1 MVDVVILEGIRTP
14 FRISGGALG
23 DISAVDLGKIVLR
36 ELLERVELPPNEID
50 EVIWGYSRLPSESG
64 DLARIIARKARVGF
78 KVPTYTVQRKGA
90 AGLQAVMSA
99 FHEIV
104 SENAVTAIAG
114 AVAWQPAA
122 GVLAEPAFAG
132 DVRASHQSTRLVT
145 RFRPLRRAFRHPFD
159 ASAGSYRTGSMDPQ
173 ILAAVEHLAQSSRI
187 SRQAQDEYAALSHH
201 RAMRAISAG
210 YFKSEIVPLFHPEK
224 AYLPVDS
231 DEALESPATPELL
244 ESLPPLLDQPGS
256 TVTSGN
262 IAPVSDGAAAVLLM
276 NAVRARELGIPPL
289 GRIRLCAFTGVQPA
303 DSAISAAHAAARV
316 LRQGNMTL
324 RDVDLIEMNEPS
336 AAEVLANER
345 CFLERKLSQQRF
357 GDARLFERYDRD
369 KLNPN
374 GGGIAIGLPP
384 GVAGTRMI
392 INALKEMKRRN
403 LEIAL
408 VAMSSGNGQGGAM
421 ILERV

>member
-1 MVDVVILEGIRTP
+1 MVDVMILEGIRTP

-23 DISAVDLGKIVLR
+23 DISAVDLGKTVLR
-36 ELLERVELPPNEID
+36 ELLEWVELPPNEID
-50 EVIWGYSRLPSESG
+50 EVIWGYSRLPAESG
-64 DLARIIARKARVGF
+64 DLARLIARKARIGF

-90 AGLQAVMSA
+90 AGLQAVISA

-104 SENAVTAIAG
+104 SKNAVTAVAG
-114 AVAWQPAA
+114 AVALHAA
-122 GVLAEPAFAG
+122 ASVLAEPVIAG
-132 DVRASHQSTRLVT
+132 DFHALGSPTGLAAS
-145 RFRPLRRAFRHPFD
+145 FRPLRRALRRSLD
-159 ASAGSYRTGSMDPQ
+159 APGGYRSNYVDPD
-173 ILAAVEHLAQSSRI
+173 ILAAVEYLAQTSQI
-187 SRQAQDEYAALSHH
+187 SRRAQDEYAALSHL
-201 RAMRAISAG
+201 RAMRASNAG
-210 YFKSEIVPLFHPEK
+210 YFKTEIVPLFHPDR
-224 AYLPVDS
+224 AYLPVEN
-231 DEALESPATPELL
+231 DEAVESPATLQLL
-244 ESLPPLLDQPGS
+244 ENLPPLLDQPGS

-262 IAPVSDGAAAVLLM
+262 MAPLSDGAAALLLM
-276 NAVRARELGIPPL
+276 NAERARELGIQPL
-289 GRIRLCAFTGVQPA
+289 GRIRICAFTGVKPS
-303 DSAISAAHAAARV
+303 DNAIAAAHAAARV

-345 CFLERKLSQQRF
+345 CFLDRKLSEQLF

-403 LEIAL
+403 LEVAL
-408 VAMSSGNGQGGAM
+408 VTMSSGNGQGGAM

>member
-1 MVDVVILEGIRTP
+1 
-14 FRISGGALG
+14 
-23 DISAVDLGKIVLR
+23 
-36 ELLERVELPPNEID
+36 
-50 EVIWGYSRLPSESG
+50 
-64 DLARIIARKARVGF
+64 
-78 KVPTYTVQRKGA
+78 
-90 AGLQAVMSA
+90 
-99 FHEIV
+99 
-104 SENAVTAIAG
+104 
-114 AVAWQPAA
+114 
-122 GVLAEPAFAG
+122 
-132 DVRASHQSTRLVT
+132 
-145 RFRPLRRAFRHPFD
+145 
-159 ASAGSYRTGSMDPQ
+159 
-173 ILAAVEHLAQSSRI
+173 
-187 SRQAQDEYAALSHH
+187 
-201 RAMRAISAG
+201 
-210 YFKSEIVPLFHPEK
+210 
-224 AYLPVDS
+224 
-231 DEALESPATPELL
+231 
-244 ESLPPLLDQPGS
+244 PPLLDQPGS

-303 DSAISAAHAAARV
+303 DSAISAANAAARV

-421 ILERV
+421 ILER